1 MGALHFAFFALIFGL
16 ALRFLKLT
24 LVLTP
29 DQGCAPWRFGLAF
42 LAWPFLVD
50 FGVVA
55 WRFWLG
61 HSGTIL
67 ALWLLA
73 CFKNL
78 KNWRLPRQAK
88 ILAHSPCTNV
98 ISPHFLFSL
107 FLKRRKS

>member
-1 MGALHFAFFALIFGL
+1 MA
-16 ALRFLKLT
+16 
-24 LVLTP
+24 
-29 DQGCAPWRFGLAF
+29 
-42 LAWPFLVD
+42 
-50 FGVVA
+50 
-55 WRFWLG
+55 FWLG
-61 HSGTIL
+61 VFGVYFWSIL

-98 ISPHFLFSL
+98 IPPHFLFSL